1 MVVHESVKGLPV
13 IRIDEADKKRQI
25 RIFPSAWVN
34 AYHVIEE
41 DLTLGAANAI
51 THIATSEEIKEKYGV
66 EVLKILG
73 I

>member
-1 MVVHESVKGLPV
+1 MVVHNVKGLPV

-25 RIFPSAWVN
+25 RILPSAWEN

-51 THIATSEEIKEKYGV
+51 THIATTEEIKDHYGV